1 MGQRTKLTQRDLG
14 YGASARELQW
24 QRKTRHCEDAGS
36 KRCTTTWRWRTQNF
50 SDKSWQLNGAALGS
64 QSVLSQA
71 TNYPIQQNSH
81 MLRRHGN
88 RTAAVEP
95 GFSSDRCSEIQPH
108 QVEPLRQVVVFIRS
122 GTARN
127 PEPLQLLQMS
137 TCSLNRTSH
146 DMPEANA
153 TQRPQSSL
161 LDRYRGFELDPWAN
175 GRLPA
180 AWSLQHADPTWKEV
194 GGTPYAACATICT
207 GAWTLFR
214 AAKALGG
221 SPIPGAC
228 GRHMGLCA
236 ALIRQPSY
244 TSSKSTRPIS
254 R

>member
-1 MGQRTKLTQRDLG
+1 
-14 YGASARELQW
+14 
-24 QRKTRHCEDAGS
+24 
-36 KRCTTTWRWRTQNF
+36 
-50 SDKSWQLNGAALGS
+50 
-64 QSVLSQA
+64 
-71 TNYPIQQNSH
+71 
-81 MLRRHGN
+81 
-88 RTAAVEP
+88 
-95 GFSSDRCSEIQPH
+95 
-108 QVEPLRQVVVFIRS
+108 
-122 GTARN
+122 
-127 PEPLQLLQMS
+127 
-137 TCSLNRTSH
+137 
-146 DMPEANA
+146 MPEANA
-153 TQRPQSSL
+153 TQRPRGSL

-180 AWSLQHADPTWKEV
+180 AWSLQYADPTWKEV